1 MEENYKFK
9 EFTLEELQEKHKK
22 LQITVTRISIV
33 MIIAQIVLL
42 FIAVK
47 DEKYPLLLIVV
58 LGAMLPAILPIITP
72 LKKLETEIK
81 SRNSQS

>member
-9 EFTLEELQEKHKK
+9 ELTLEELQAKQEK
-22 LQITVTRISIV
+22 LQGTIKLIGIL
-33 MIIAQIVLL
+33 MIIAQVILL

-47 DEKYPLLLIVV
+47 NENYSLLLIVV
-58 LGAMLPAILPIITP
+58 VGAILPAILPILTP
-72 LKKLETEIK
+72 LKKIETEIK

>member
-22 LQITVTRISIV
+22 LQRTVTRISIV

>member
-22 LQITVTRISIV
+22 LQRTVTRISIV

-47 DEKYPLLLIVV
+47 DEKYSLLLIVV
-58 LGAMLPAILPIITP
+58 LGAMLPATLPIITP
-72 LKKLETEIK
+72 LKKLEAEIK

>member
-22 LQITVTRISIV
+22 LQRTVTRISMV

-47 DEKYPLLLIVV
+47 DEKYSLLLIVV

>member
-9 EFTLEELQEKHKK
+9 ELTLEELQEKHKK
-22 LQITVTRISIV
+22 LQRTVTRISIV
-33 MIIAQIVLL
+33 MIIAQVIFL

-47 DEKYPLLLIVV
+47 DENYSLLLIVV
-58 LGAMLPAILPIITP
+58 LGAMLPAILPMITP
-72 LKKLETEIK
+72 LKKIETEIK